1 MHLRWG
7 LLRLEPAQRLLFPS
21 PSHPCNS
28 NCHKW
33 RTFSLI
39 ICSVMFYN
47 LDCRPRALDTR
58 RSKLWPS
65 FPTSCVI
72 VRNHPSFV
80 GSSLASSVS
89 WSRKKIMIIISLHH
103 LERSSSTSWSLL
115 FLLICP
121 YNHYNHRIKFLL
133 HHLFADQ
140 VHRADGE
147 ERVIN
152 KSCHIIRTKHFLSL
166 CCVLELRYKQ
176 TFYLLILFTL
186 KVIGSVRICR
196 RL

>member
-1 MHLRWG
+1 
-7 LLRLEPAQRLLFPS
+7 
-21 PSHPCNS
+21 
-28 NCHKW
+28 
-33 RTFSLI
+33 
-39 ICSVMFYN
+39 MFYN

-65 FPTSCVI
+65 FPASCVI

-115 FLLICP
+115 FLHLSP
-121 YNHYNHRIKFLL
+121 YNHYHHRIKSLL

-152 KSCHIIRTKHFLSL
+152 KSCHVIRTKHFLSL
-166 CCVLELRYKQ
+166 CCFLEPRCKQ
-176 TFYLLILFTL
+176 TFYLLVPFIL
-186 KVIGSVRICR
+186 KVIGSVRICL